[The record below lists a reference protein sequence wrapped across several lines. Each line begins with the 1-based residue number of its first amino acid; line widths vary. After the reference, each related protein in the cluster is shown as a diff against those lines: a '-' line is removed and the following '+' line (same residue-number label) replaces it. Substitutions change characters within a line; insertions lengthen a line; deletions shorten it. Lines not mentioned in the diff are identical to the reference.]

1 MEKDQM
7 NARAVEAEV
16 MEETVV
22 MEEAT
27 VEDTNMFNSEYITED
42 LTIHEVKAEYNIFM
56 NNSKAQSD
64 EIADVINV
72 EEMQDIADLIKQFNE
87 RLEGVVEVQPQNTVE
102 KATGKTIERLAMIP
116 FLGKLLE
123 GEAKEAKEKEA
134 ASKTARQI
142 LQEMFDVFTEKAN
155 VLEQSYEKAFK
166 LRGILIGKEKDLEKF
181 SVQVKYLALH
191 ADGLDKIAAIK
202 LGGLVESNK
211 LKNKEKIYNK
221 LDFILQ
227 FIEDQLTTI
236 SLMMPGIET
245 GLVEDSEIS
254 TFLTSVSEMNKIFKS
269 LTDLSNAVGKTSS
282 EKVMNLITEVNDS
295 MTTTVDVQHLEL
307 LAKKNQEFMKKMIT
321 GTEKRIKTDAQT
333 YGKLMDIG
341 AGLDKNVLAYNES
354 SKKVLLEAKS
364 YMGNLENTIE
374 ANIVEEKVAE

>member
-1 MEKDQM
+1 MEKDYM
-7 NARAVEAEV
+7 NERAMRETEALVVADTVEASEQ
-16 MEETVV
+16 T
-22 MEEAT
+22 
-27 VEDTNMFNSEYITED
+27 FNSDHIYEGIN
-42 LTIHEVKAEYNIFM
+42 IQEVKTEYNKFM
-56 NNSKAQSD
+56 ERSKNQSD

-72 EEMQDIADLIKQFNE
+72 DEMQDIADLIKQFND
-87 RLEGVVEVQPQNTVE
+87 RLEGVVEVQPQSTVE
-102 KATGKTIERLAMIP
+102 QATGNTIRRLAMIP
-116 FLGKLLE
+116 VLGKLFE
-123 GEAKEAKEKEA
+123 GEAQQAKEAEQ

-142 LQEMFDVFTEKAN
+142 LQEMFDVFNEKAT

-166 LRGILIGKEKDLEKF
+166 LRGILIDKEQDLEKF
-181 SVQVKYLALH
+181 STQVKYLALN
-191 ADGLDKIAAIK
+191 ADGLDKIQAIK
-202 LGGLVESNK
+202 LGGLVEANK

-269 LTDLSNAVGKTSS
+269 LTTLSNEVGKTSS
-282 EKVMNLITEVNDS
+282 EKVMNLITEVNES
-295 MTTTVDVQHLEL
+295 MTTTVDTNHLEV
-307 LAKKNQEFMKKMIT
+307 LAKKNSEFMNKMIK
-321 GTEKRIKTDAQT
+321 GTEKRIKADAQT

-341 AGLDKNVLAYNES
+341 AGLDKNVLAYNDA

-364 YMGNLENTIE
+364 YMGNIEDAIE
-374 ANIVEEKVAE
+374 AHIVEEKVAE